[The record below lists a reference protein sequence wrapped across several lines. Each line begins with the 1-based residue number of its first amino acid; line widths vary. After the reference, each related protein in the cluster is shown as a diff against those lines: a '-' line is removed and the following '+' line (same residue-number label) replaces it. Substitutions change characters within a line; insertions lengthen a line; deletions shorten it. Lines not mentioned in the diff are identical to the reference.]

1 MLPNG
6 SGRKLSKILQ
16 FFSVSLLFLVFFP
29 LCCGAW
35 HRERFFSGLLGRPPS
50 PRVFAHAEPQ
60 GDNFFMFTAFSF
72 IIFIC
77 CWVGFFWWSFFC
89 CLDVVACVFVLTSVQ
104 VPFPAC
110 PGGIDVLTTTSYFP
124 ACPGDMEIVSGDGPL
139 PMAIFELLEYI
150 VNEVMGRTPWWLVAR
165 CTATFFFYRYS
176 FRFFFAV
183 QQLFCVLFLHSHV
196 FVLCCV
202 YWQQS
207 FDCVFWCVFFL
218 RVILRVS
225 HLIVCCLTLICF
237 NFFLPCLL
245 CVLVRV
251 CNFVFCMSGFFVC

>member
-1 MLPNG
+1 MPPVSNFHRPF
-6 SGRKLSKILQ
+6 SQAVVINIKNRKSECAAQWQWEETFKDPPI
-16 FFSVSLLFLVFFP
+16 FFSQSIVFGFFP
-29 LCCGAW
+29 LCSGAW
-35 HRERFFSGLLGRPPS
+35 HRERGFSGLLGRPPS

-77 CWVGFFWWSFFC
+77 CWVFFFWWSFFC

-150 VNEVMGRTPWWLVAR
+150 VNEVMGRTPW
-165 CTATFFFYRYS
+165 
-176 FRFFFAV
+176 
-183 QQLFCVLFLHSHV
+183 
-196 FVLCCV
+196 
-202 YWQQS
+202 
-207 FDCVFWCVFFL
+207 
-218 RVILRVS
+218 
-225 HLIVCCLTLICF
+225 
-237 NFFLPCLL
+237 
-245 CVLVRV
+245 
-251 CNFVFCMSGFFVC
+251 